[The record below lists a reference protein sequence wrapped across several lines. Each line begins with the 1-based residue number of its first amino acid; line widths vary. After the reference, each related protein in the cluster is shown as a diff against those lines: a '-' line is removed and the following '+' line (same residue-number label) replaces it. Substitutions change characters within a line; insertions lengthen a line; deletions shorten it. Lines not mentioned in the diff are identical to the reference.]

1 MKTILRS
8 LCAVL
13 LLSVFSSQSTILL
26 AASVPKHL
34 EVKGNSNSTGI
45 NAMPKRAATTCR
57 TPYIRQSGPAAFC
70 EGGSVTL
77 SAPGSG
83 TVVLDQLNSQGEL
96 HQYDKAGNYY
106 YGSRQEVNS
115 MYALD
120 VFIWKESPNG
130 ERRAFAGALDLFPL
144 SSTPGYTVANT
155 GGLIVN
161 FTIDNN
167 GNLIVLNDGCKLKK
181 ITPAGVVT
189 DLFPANSYC
198 RSYYTNKGMT
208 VDPTGNI
215 YFTDYYGS
223 GITKVDASTGIKSL
237 FAGSSTEQGY
247 ADGAGTAARFSAI
260 RDIVSDNAGN
270 IYATDEYVVR
280 KISPAG
286 VVSTF
291 YGTPDYFGNPDFH
304 FGTDGDY
311 GGAPGLVGL
320 DGIDIDASG
329 NIYLTAMSSVIKIN
343 PDSIGYGYG
352 NGILGAGLFYPLDI
366 TINPSG
372 NILALIDGSSF
383 AFTRVSV
390 WDTVDSYIW
399 STGATTRTINAMAN
413 GSYTVKTV
421 HAGCTTE
428 PSVATVVTVSIMPG
442 TPTVSVGSTTFSCDN
457 GPAVLTASAAS
468 GYLWNTGATTQSISV
483 NAAGFYSVKAIS
495 GTCTSASSNVITVT
509 GTTLGKPSISA
520 LANITNICPGGNT
533 SLYQSYENPF
543 NLYSFSRF
551 AGVDLNTINY
561 GPVDMTNLT
570 TLFNVTSKI
579 AADKK
584 GNKYVSDMGYF
595 VRRISADSVV
605 TTLAN
610 FAFNDLA
617 ADNNGN
623 VYVTQGNQVMK
634 ITHAGVTSVFAGS
647 TAAGYVNAG
656 GTAARF
662 NSLQSIETDDAG
674 NIYVWDQNNYC
685 IRKITP
691 AGLVSTH
698 AGGPTA
704 GYIDGTGTASR
715 FNTIADMSMGQ
726 DGTLYLAD
734 NINNKIRKVA
744 PDGTVS
750 TLPIRFDFSLVQ
762 DSSLIGEISDFRS
775 IAVNN
780 DGYVYLTY
788 QGMHF
793 IKVAPDGNADSI
805 EVRYYEAGNLENIGN
820 MVFDNTGS
828 LFYVFGSD
836 GYVMKMTFNKKP
848 SAYLWSN
855 GSTGDYLTATAAG
868 TYSLRTIAGSCTSEI
883 SNAITVTV
891 TQPAAPNVT
900 VSGATS
906 FCSGSSVTLT
916 SSATSNNKWSTGATT
931 RSITVS
937 AAGTYTVNTIS
948 GSCTSLTSTPVTV
961 TITQPA
967 APTISASGTTS
978 LCPAGS
984 VTLTSSSAT
993 NNRWSTGAT
1002 TQSISVSAAGS
1013 YTVYYT
1019 SGTCTSATSS
1029 ATSVTLNS
1037 ATSAAGSIS
1046 GNTTTAQG
1054 NTESYSISSVAGAT
1068 GYIWSYS
1075 GSDVTVT
1082 GSGTSASLE
1091 FGLAA
1096 TSGTLSVY
1104 GTGPC
1109 GSGSAAELEITVNPA
1124 VITNLSVSSNQS
1136 IGGRH
1141 NNVVISGIPVVT
1153 LTSDLEIFGNMVV
1166 PDGATFVTGCH
1177 TVSGP
1182 GSFTLESGANIQI
1195 CNTGGIAQSGST
1207 GAVQTDTRSFSND
1220 ANYVFNGTASQVTG
1234 SGLPARVRNLTT
1246 DNAAG
1251 VTLSNATSVVNTLT
1265 VSAGS
1270 FNLDGKAL
1278 TLLSSKTGTARLAE
1292 VPPGAGLSN
1301 ASAFTAERWLDTAA
1315 VRNESAGF
1323 GAYYWL
1329 GAPVTGATVDAWNT
1343 VNNAYVPWTYDGL
1356 RNHSSIWLYDNS
1368 DNTFASN
1375 GGWTKPSAPTQE
1387 LEPGSGAR
1395 VWFNNSFFTN
1405 GATNAL
1411 SGSPVTGNYNLPVT
1425 YCNGTCAGNTAANGW
1440 NLVANPYASTI
1451 DWNDADWTKTNIA
1464 EAVYVWRHKQNGY
1477 SSYVD
1482 GVGTM
1487 GGSNL
1492 IASGQGFMVKATDA
1506 GPVLTAKEG
1515 VKTASAVSA

>member
-1 MKTILRS
+1 MKMFLHSLR
-8 LCAVL
+8 AVL
-13 LLSVFSSQSTILL
+13 LLSVLSSQSALL
-26 AASVPKHL
+26 IAASAPKHL

-352 NGILGAGLFYPLDI
+352 NGALSGGFSPIDF
-366 TINPSG
+366 TVSPSG
-372 NILALIDGSSF
+372 NILA
-383 AFTRVSV
+383 FTDIFNYGLVRVSV

-399 STGATTRTINAMAN
+399 STSATSRNISATAS

-421 HAGCTTE
+421 YAGCTSE
-428 PSVATVVTVSIMPG
+428 PSDAIVVTVSTI
-442 TPTVSVGSTTFSCDN
+442 PTLPVVTAGGSTNISCE
-457 GPAVLTASAAS
+457 GQSVTLTSSSAAA
-468 GYLWNTGATTQSISV
+468 YLWNTGATTQSITVSSV
-483 NAAGFYSVKAIS
+483 GYYSVKSVS
-495 GTCTSASSNVITVT
+495 GTCTTGSSNVIIVT
-509 GTTLGKPSISA
+509 GKRMATPIIYNGTAVTFCSGGSGILYAQTPLVKPS
-520 LANITNICPGGNT
+520 
-533 SLYQSYENPF
+533 LYAGQY
-543 NLYSFSRF
+543 YDGFSDPIYYRDGK
-551 AGVDLNTINY
+551 A
-561 GPVDMTNLT
+561 
-570 TLFNVTSKI
+570 S
-579 AADKK
+579 
-584 GNKYVSDMGYF
+584 
-595 VRRISADSVV
+595 
-605 TTLAN
+605 
-610 FAFNDLA
+610 
-617 ADNNGN
+617 
-623 VYVTQGNQVMK
+623 
-634 ITHAGVTSVFAGS
+634 
-647 TAAGYVNAG
+647 
-656 GTAARF
+656 AARF
-662 NSLQSIETDDAG
+662 YRPGLIATDKQG
-674 NIYVWDQNNYC
+674 NIYVHDQQNQYLRRISRDSVVSSVAALVRADGLVTDSAGNVFVSQNNQ
-685 IRKITP
+685 ILKITP
-691 AGLVSTH
+691 AGTTAVFAGSSVAGFANGIGTSARFTELGTMTIDRNDNLYVWDKGNFCIRKISASGMVSFF
-698 AGGPTA
+698 AGGDS
-704 GYIDGTGTASR
+704 YGTADGNNISAR
-715 FNTIADMSMGQ
+715 FSNITGLTVDSS
-726 DGTLYLAD
+726 D
-734 NINNKIRKVA
+734 NIFALDESNEGAVIRKILF
-744 PDGTVS
+744 DGTVS
-750 TLPIRFDFSLVQ
+750 TIRVTYDGDLTENITIRNAGNIGLDRQGYFYLACGSAYNACILKVSPSGRADTVADTYSFYNIFNFNN
-762 DSSLIGEISDFRS
+762 SSGATLELIGGMVVDRVGSIYYSDNAANTINRLV
-775 IAVNN
+775 IPVN
-780 DGYVYLTY
+780 
-788 QGMHF
+788 
-793 IKVAPDGNADSI
+793 PES
-805 EVRYYEAGNLENIGN
+805 
-820 MVFDNTGS
+820 
-828 LFYVFGSD
+828 
-836 GYVMKMTFNKKP
+836 
-848 SAYLWSN
+848 YLWSN
-855 GSTGDYLTATAAG
+855 GSTDKDLVVTSSGSYTLQTIAAGCTTAA
-868 TYSLRTIAGSCTSEI
+868 
-883 SNAITVTV
+883 SNAIV
-891 TQPAAPNVT
+891 
-900 VSGATS
+900 
-906 FCSGSSVTLT
+906 
-916 SSATSNNKWSTGATT
+916 
-931 RSITVS
+931 ITVAS
-937 AAGTYTVNTIS
+937 
-948 GSCTSLTSTPVTV
+948 
-961 TITQPA
+961 PA
-967 APTISASGTTS
+967 TPTISSSGSTA

-993 NNRWSTGAT
+993 NNHWSTGAT

-1029 ATSVTLNS
+1029 ATTVTLNS
-1037 ATSAAGSIS
+1037 ATSAAGSITGS
-1046 GNTTTAQG
+1046 TTTAQG

-1068 GYIWSYS
+1068 GYTWSYS
-1075 GSDVTVT
+1075 GSDVTIT
-1082 GSGTSASLE
+1082 GSGTTVSLE

-1096 TSGTLSVY
+1096 TSGTLRVY
-1104 GTGPC
+1104 GTGSC
-1109 GSGSAAELEITVNPA
+1109 GNGAPADLEITVGSA
-1124 VITNLSVSSNQS
+1124 AITDLSVSGSQG
-1136 IGGRH
+1136 IGGTY
-1141 NNVVISGIPVVT
+1141 NNVVISGMPVVS
-1153 LTSDLEIFGNMVV
+1153 LSADLVIYGNIVI
-1166 PDGATFVTGCH
+1166 PNGATFNTGCH

-1182 GSFTLESGANIQI
+1182 GSFTLEAGANLVI
-1195 CNTGGIAQSGST
+1195 CNTDGIAQTGST
-1207 GAVQTDTRSFSND
+1207 GAVRTNTRNFSDD
-1220 ANYVFNGTASQVTG
+1220 ANYEYNGLSSQVTG
-1234 SGLPARVRNLTT
+1234 NGLPSKVRNLTAG
-1246 DNAAG
+1246 NANAL
-1251 VTLSNATSVVNTLT
+1251 VLSQATSVSNTLT
-1265 VSAGS
+1265 LSRGT
-1270 FNLDGKAL
+1270 FNLGGKKL
-1278 TLLSSKTGTARLAE
+1278 SLLSTPTQTARLAE
-1292 VPPGAGLSN
+1292 IDPGAAFAN
-1301 ASAFTAERWLDTAA
+1301 ASAFEVQRWLSPAA
-1315 VRNESAGF
+1315 VRTDIQAS

-1329 GAPVTGATVDAWNT
+1329 GAPVGGQTVNAWNT
-1343 VNNAYVPWTYDGL
+1343 AANPYVTTSYDGG
-1356 RNHSSIWLYDNS
+1356 NHYGSVWLYDNS
-1368 DNTFASN
+1368 NNTTPAN
-1375 GGWTKPSAPTQE
+1375 GGWVKPADAGTS
-1387 LEPGSGAR
+1387 LSPGTGAH
-1395 VWFNNSFFTN
+1395 VWFGNAFFAG
-1405 GATNAL
+1405 GATASL
-1411 SGSPVTGNYNLPVT
+1411 ISTPAYGNVSLPVS
-1425 YCNGTCAGNTAANGW
+1425 YCDGSCAGNSTNNGW
-1440 NLVANPYASTI
+1440 NFVANPYASSI
-1451 DWNDADWTKTNIA
+1451 DWNDADWTKTNMADAI
-1464 EAVYVWRHKQNGY
+1464 YVWRNRETAY

-1482 GVGTM
+1482 GVGTV

-1506 GPVLTAKEG
+1506 SPVLTAKEG